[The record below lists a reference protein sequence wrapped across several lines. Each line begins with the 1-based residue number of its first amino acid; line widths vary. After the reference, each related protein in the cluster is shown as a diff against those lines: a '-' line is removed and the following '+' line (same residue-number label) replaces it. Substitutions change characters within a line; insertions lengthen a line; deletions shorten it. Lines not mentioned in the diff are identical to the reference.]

1 MIYFISN
8 NGVQK
13 GPLTFEQLK
22 EQEINN
28 NTLVWKEG
36 TSDWVKASEVEEL
49 VAILE
54 LMPPPVDAV
63 LAGSALV
70 DTDLEARNDTLGAEV
85 RDDDAAN
92 EEAEAKGAK
101 REVEEEKTPRKV
113 IDNTR
118 MFTHF
123 LTFRG
128 RSRRTEYWVSYVI
141 CGSFLRACHTLTT
154 QGNSGWGAVMLI
166 IGMYIYF
173 STGVRRCHDR
183 GHSGFYIL
191 IPLYYIY
198 LMFAGSVPGDNKY
211 GNNPKGEN
219 FKKLY

>member
-36 TSDWVKASEVEEL
+36 TSDWVKALEVEEL
-49 VAILE
+49 VAVLE

-70 DTDLEARNDTLGAEV
+70 GTDSEARNDTLGAEV

-92 EEAEAKGAK
+92 EEAEAKGAM

-118 MFTHF
+118 MFSHF

-128 RSRRTEYWVSYVI
+128 RSRCAEYWIVRLVDKGLSFAIDFDDLTVWMFLLIFFDMYVV
-141 CGSFLRACHTLTT
+141 LT
-154 QGNSGWGAVMLI
+154 
-166 IGMYIYF
+166 
-173 STGVRRCHDR
+173 TGVRRCHDR

-191 IPLYYIY
+191 IPLYAFY
-198 LMFAGSVPGDNKY
+198 LLFAGSVPGDNKY

-219 FKKLY
+219 FKRLY

>member
-36 TSDWVKASEVEEL
+36 TSDWVKASEVKEL
-49 VAILE
+49 VAVLE

-70 DTDLEARNDTLGAEV
+70 DTDSEARNDTLGAEV

-92 EEAEAKGAK
+92 EEAEALGAI

-118 MFTHF
+118 MFSHF
-123 LTFRG
+123 L
-128 RSRRTEYWVSYVI
+128 VS
-141 CGSFLRACHTLTT
+141 LTL
-154 QGNSGWGAVMLI
+154 NCI
-166 IGMYIYF
+166 I
-173 STGVRRCHDR
+173 
-183 GHSGFYIL
+183 
-191 IPLYYIY
+191 
-198 LMFAGSVPGDNKY
+198 
-211 GNNPKGEN
+211 NP
-219 FKKLY
+219 